1 MKLLKKTIFCIY
13 LSFCVCFLVTN
24 VVLADTTSGDSGS
37 NNNSSSVLGYK
48 LAKVAEDSSSAKA
61 GLYLNCYNA
70 DINGKRGGGDQSLCK
85 KYYSG
90 KGEPICREIPS
101 VSETGNDPV
110 YACMTSDMVFCH
122 RDSDCLNSNGQT
134 CIIGV
139 NGNLQKF
146 STQFD
151 TDSEVDSSEFY
162 GICSAT
168 GGSADK
174 NSITITLCRIINV
187 ITGGAGKA
195 VCVIVVS
202 AVGVMFFLGKVQ
214 WSLLLSV
221 GGGVAFIF
229 GAKTIIGVI
238 TGGDFTC

>member
-1 MKLLKKTIFCIY
+1 MKFLKNI
-13 LSFCVCFLVTN
+13 SVFCVLMVSMCGVSGIAFAAGT
-24 VVLADTTSGDSGS
+24 DTT
-37 NNNSSSVLGYK
+37 LGYK
-48 LAKVAEDSSSAKA
+48 LSKVGDGGTSAKA
-61 GLYLNCYNA
+61 GLYINCYNK
-70 DINGKRGGGDQSLCK
+70 DINGGRGGGDQSLCK

-90 KGEPICREIPS
+90 KGEPICREVSS
-101 VSETGNDPV
+101 VGENGNDPV
-110 YACMTSDMVFCH
+110 YACMTSDVVFCH

-134 CIIGV
+134 CVIGK

-146 STQFD
+146 STQFKD
-151 TDSEVDSSEFY
+151 DSEVDTSEYY

-238 TGGDFTC
+238 AGGDFTC

>member
-1 MKLLKKTIFCIY
+1 MKIIKNISFFFCLLVSIY
-13 LSFCVCFLVTN
+13 FTSVI
-24 VVLADTTSGDSGS
+24 AMADDTTTTSTTTT
-37 NNNSSSVLGYK
+37 LGYK
-48 LAKVAEDSSSAKA
+48 LVKTGDGGTSAKA
-61 GLYLNCYNA
+61 GLYLNCYNK
-70 DINGKRGGGDQSLCK
+70 DINGGRGGGDQNLCK
-85 KYYSG
+85 QYYSG

-101 VSETGNDPV
+101 VSENGGDPA
-110 YACMTSDMVFCH
+110 YACMTNDMVFCH

-134 CIIGV
+134 CIIGK

-146 STQFD
+146 STQFSKD
-151 TDSEVDSSEFY
+151 EDVDASEYY